1 MFKPYAALALTLF
14 VSACS
19 DITNQS
25 PVAFQGTIAGT
36 VGGQSFT
43 GSVAVASQGRNA
55 TEAGI
60 EVVLPTAGTKV
71 GWQINEGTCANPGEI
86 VGGRGAYVDL
96 TAGNDRIARVER
108 TFISGRLTA
117 DGRYH
122 AVVVNSTD
130 RTVVLGCG
138 NLERV
143 QFGAAD
149 VQGGNVPGLHG

>member
-1 MFKPYAALALTLF
+1 MFKPFAALALTIA

-19 DITNQS
+19 EITNQS

-36 VGGQSFT
+36 IGGQSFT
-43 GSVAVASQGRNA
+43 GSVAVASQGRNS

-60 EVVLPTAGTKV
+60 EVVLPAAGTKV
-71 GWQINEGTCANPGEI
+71 GWQINEGTCTIPGEI

-96 TAGNDRIARVER
+96 TAGNDRVARVER

-122 AVVVNSTD
+122 AVVVDAAN
-130 RTVVLGCG
+130 RTTILGCG

-149 VQGGNVPGLHG
+149 LQVGNVPGLHG

>member
-1 MFKPYAALALTLF
+1 MFKPFAALALTLA

-25 PVAFQGTIAGT
+25 PVAFQGTLAGT
-36 VGGQSFT
+36 IGGQSFT
-43 GSVAVASQGRNA
+43 GSVAVASQGRNS

-71 GWQINEGTCANPGEI
+71 GWQINEGTCASPGEI

-96 TAGNDRIARVER
+96 TAGNDRVARVER
-108 TFISGRLTA
+108 TFISGRLSA
-117 DGRYH
+117 EGRYH
-122 AVVVNSTD
+122 AVVLEPVN
-130 RTVVLGCG
+130 RTTVLGCG

-149 VQGGNVPGLHG
+149 HEGGNVPGLHG